1 VGLASAAIVVRLTG
15 APRSLELWV
24 GAFIASGLPDMDL
37 VLEWLGL
44 RGPRY
49 HRNASHSLV
58 LVGVLALVGWVAV
71 RQLGIPLDERVL
83 LAWVVALAA
92 HPVLDVFTTGPALG
106 ARGYGI
112 GIFWPLHGKRWY
124 SRRPLIDQITD
135 WGSCRS
141 VQEVWDGLWPELALL
156 GPVCVLVIVLTIV
169 L

>member
-71 RQLGIPLDERVL
+71 RQLGIPLDV
-83 LAWVVALAA
+83 
-92 HPVLDVFTTGPALG
+92 G